1 MNVFGIG
8 SGEMVLL
15 LVAALLIFGPGKL
28 PEVAGQVGKAVRD
41 FRRMTSDLT
50 GEFEKTIAE
59 ASDIKDAF
67 TSELS
72 GMRSQ
77 VSSVSESVKK
87 DLTKPGAAAAATTSV
102 KNSISTAKSPSTSA
116 STSSSDGPFISAPKA
131 TKANP
136 LAGLSLLA
144 EAPQRPA
151 VVEAPDDDLTAMDN
165 ADPMEISG
173 IVESGPRFADSGSVP
188 ERTTPSNDALVRAR
202 QRRASAGYQQTRRA
216 G

>member
-1 MNVFGIG
+1 MNFFGIG

-67 TSELS
+67 TSEMS

-87 DLTKPGAAAAATTSV
+87 DLTKPSTTTATTSV
-102 KNSISTAKSPSTSA
+102 KSA
-116 STSSSDGPFISAPKA
+116 TSSTKAVSAASKDTPSVSAPRA
-131 TKANP
+131 TKADP
-136 LAGLSLLA
+136 LAGISLLA
-144 EAPQRPA
+144 EPPRPEVLETSDEGEMETSDIAETQELAGIPEAGLRDANNGLSAAKTAPP
-151 VVEAPDDDLTAMDN
+151 
-165 ADPMEISG
+165 
-173 IVESGPRFADSGSVP
+173 
-188 ERTTPSNDALVRAR
+188 NDAFARAR
-202 QRRASAGYQQTRRA
+202 QRRVLAGYQQTRRA

>member
-1 MNVFGIG
+1 MNIFGIG

-67 TSELS
+67 TSEVS

-87 DLTKPGAAAAATTSV
+87 DLTKPAASAATTSV
-102 KNSISTAKSPSTSA
+102 KSSTSTV
-116 STSSSDGPFISAPKA
+116 TSATTAPKEAVVA
-131 TKANP
+131 TAPVASKSNP
-136 LAGLSLLA
+136 LAGISLLNDPPARAISEPAIDDDA
-144 EAPQRPA
+144 EAQNPG
-151 VVEAPDDDLTAMDN
+151 DDDRS
-165 ADPMEISG
+165 E
-173 IVESGPRFADSGSVP
+173 GSVP
-188 ERTTPSNDALVRAR
+188 AGVSSLDKPVLNDAFSRAR
-202 QRRASAGYQQTRRA
+202 QRRATAGYQQTRRT

>member
-1 MNVFGIG
+1 MNFFGIG

-67 TSELS
+67 TSEMS

-87 DLTKPGAAAAATTSV
+87 DLTKPTSAAATTSV
-102 KNSISTAKSPSTSA
+102 KSATSSTKVSA
-116 STSSSDGPFISAPKA
+116 SKDTPSVSAPRA
-131 TKANP
+131 TKADP
-136 LAGLSLLA
+136 LAGISLLA
-144 EAPQRPA
+144 EPPRPEVIESSTDDETESIDIA
-151 VVEAPDDDLTAMDN
+151 ETQDQELADIHEAGHGDADN
-165 ADPMEISG
+165 GLSA
-173 IVESGPRFADSGSVP
+173 
-188 ERTTPSNDALVRAR
+188 ERTAPPNDAFARAR
-202 QRRASAGYQQTRRA
+202 QRRAVAGYQQTRRA

>member
-72 GMRSQ
+72 GIRSQ

-102 KNSISTAKSPSTSA
+102 KSSISSAKTPSTSA
-116 STSSSDGPFISAPKA
+116 STSSSDTPSVSAPKA

-144 EAPQRPA
+144 EAPPRPG
-151 VVEAPDDDLTAMDN
+151 VVEPPEDDLESVDN
-165 ADPMEISG
+165 ADPGEITG
-173 IVESGPRFADSGSVP
+173 FFEGAPRPAAGGPAA
-188 ERTTPSNDALVRAR
+188 EQMTPSNDALVRAR